1 VDHLFQVAVED
12 QEMVVMLVEMD
23 DETLV
28 VEEQGCLVGED
39 EKDLV
44 VVEALK
50 EKNQMKKD
58 EKRHL
63 LAFSA

>member
-28 VEEQGCLVGED
+28 VEEQGCLVEED